1 MSSVGMLSIV
11 KKFLFL
17 YMVSELYDWV
27 LVCIHAAP
35 YYYCSF
41 YIGGCYCMVISADIG
56 ISHRDCTVF
65 VLLQQLVP
73 LLLRLLKIPEHL
85 LERM

>member
-17 YMVSELYDWV
+17 YTVSELYDWV

-35 YYYCSF
+35 LHS
-41 YIGGCYCMVISADIG
+41 I
-56 ISHRDCTVF
+56 
-65 VLLQQLVP
+65 
-73 LLLRLLKIPEHL
+73 
-85 LERM
+85 